1 MMGGSPAGTIRRNV
15 ITPETERLNRR
26 TQNIRGSVDA
36 TLDSGTSSGSSGS
49 SVVILNGSVLDN
61 GVRNRGVGESGAGE
75 SGPVECVGLE
85 CRVHLVEGSGGAFT
99 EGESLLQSRLRTAA
113 ILLFSGSA
121 VFLVWHIFRA
131 ELSSW
136 VPLALLLTHAAA
148 TLVLGGIA
156 FFLSTA
162 RPIGVRQLR
171 WIELLTFGVP
181 LAFFL
186 FLQHEKSAAWA
197 DKFGILPELS
207 AVWLIMIFTYALFI
221 PNTWQ
226 RAAIVIG
233 LLSIAPLVGL
243 VVTAIVDGDT
253 GAVLAAD
260 TRVFIETTLAVVLA
274 AVAAITGVRTINAL
288 RDEVLRARQ
297 LGQYKLKRLLGA
309 GGMGEV
315 YLAEHLLMKRP
326 CAIKVIRPEKAG
338 DPKVLARFEREV
350 QATAKLSHWN
360 TVDIFDYGRA
370 ADGTFYY
377 VMEYLPGMSL
387 LDLVRHSGTLPP
399 ARALHLIR
407 QTCNALAEAHDLGL
421 VHRDIKPAN
430 IFAAIRGGRHDV
442 AKLLDFGL
450 AKPLTTVDGSQITQ
464 EGAITGSPLFMSPE
478 QAIGDRDPDARSDIY
493 ALGGV
498 LYFLLTG
505 RAPFDD
511 ENPLKV
517 LIAHAHEPP
526 PPPSQFHPGVPDDV
540 EMIVMRCL
548 QKNPLDRYQSA
559 AEMAAAIEECD
570 DYGRWT
576 RDDARNWWLEK
587 IAASSAEPPS
597 AADREIRAQQPTATA
612 MG

>member
-1 MMGGSPAGTIRRNV
+1 MMGGSPARFVGRAG
-15 ITPETERLNRR
+15 ITPETARLNRR

-36 TLDSGTSSGSSGS
+36 TLDSSAGSGGSGSSA
-49 SVVILNGSVLDN
+49 VILNDSLLDSGS
-61 GVRNRGVGESGAGE
+61 GQSGAGE

-85 CRVHLVEGSGGAFT
+85 CRVQLVEGSGGALA
-99 EGESLLQSRLRTAA
+99 EGESLLQSRLRSAA
-113 ILLFSGSA
+113 VLLFSGSA

-131 ELSSW
+131 EFSSW

-156 FFLSTA
+156 FFLCTA
-162 RPIGVRQLR
+162 RPIGVRRLR

-207 AVWLIMIFTYALFI
+207 AAWLIMIFTYALFI

-226 RAAIVIG
+226 RAAVVISF
-233 LLSIAPLVGL
+233 LAAAPLVGL

-260 TRVFIETTLAVVLA
+260 TRVLIETTLAVVLA
-274 AVAAITGVRTINAL
+274 AVAAVTGVRTINAL
-288 RDEVLRARQ
+288 RDEALRARQ
-297 LGQYKLKRLLGA
+297 LGQYKLKRLLGM

-387 LDLVRHSGTLPP
+387 LDLVRHSGPLPP

-450 AKPLTTVDGSQITQ
+450 AKPLTTVDGSHITQ

-493 ALGGV
+493 ALGAV

-505 RAPFDD
+505 RTPFDND
-511 ENPLKV
+511 NPLKV

-526 PPPSQFHPGVPDDV
+526 PPPSQYNPDVPDDV
-540 EMIVMRCL
+540 ELIVMRCL

-570 DYGRWT
+570 DYGHWT
-576 RDDARNWWLEK
+576 REDARTWWLQKAAAAAEE
-587 IAASSAEPPS
+587 AASEA
-597 AADREIRAQQPTATA
+597 RGEIRSQQATATA